1 MTNVDTQ
8 QLIIILKT
16 KYNLIFYLF
25 QIGSVRFA
33 ATKICIIKL
42 NATSLKQLLRN
53 SSILQIKIVFPK
65 IEVSFVSL

>member
-8 QLIIILKT
+8 QLIIILKI
-16 KYNLIFYLF
+16 KYNLIFYPL

-33 ATKICIIKL
+33 ATKTCIIKL
-42 NATSLKQLLRN
+42 NATSLKLLLRN
-53 SSILQIKIVFPK
+53 FSSLQIKIVFPK